1 MTSRT
6 FEIGQVV
13 YILSE
18 QAQTI
23 LPGMVVEECV
33 VKKLSGNSVSWKI
46 KVGAGDNAKLFDS
59 AKIKGEVYGSLEEVR
74 VVMTE
79 RLTGFIVTL
88 TQAAEARVEKWYG
101 KEIADREKANV
112 GYAAPSSDP
121 DDKLDPDMLLNSI
134 ENTSTPTPKFSSE
147 VPRMVQHQPTSS
159 ADMREKLRNL
169 ATPPPEEGDQ
179 QASEGTM
186 FMIDAGGARIP
197 VKMKV

>member
-79 RLTGFIVTL
+79 RLTGFIETL
-88 TQAAEARVEKWYG
+88 TKAAEVRVEKWYG

-112 GYAAPSSDP
+112 GHVSTSSDP
-121 DDKLDPDMLLNSI
+121 DDKLDPDMLLSSI
-134 ENTSTPTPKFSSE
+134 ENNVTPAPKFSSE
-147 VPRMVQHQPTSS
+147 VPRVAHQQPASV
-159 ADMREKLRNL
+159 DGMREKLRNL
-169 ATPPPEEGDQ
+169 ATPPPEEGEQ
-179 QASEGTM
+179 VSEGTM